1 MFIFKICLSYRQYA
15 INNLYGNAIV
25 YYDKFLDYLNKT
37 STNTTL
43 HTSQKTDQEIL
54 VEVHQDKAKIELKR
68 GNNDKAIEIIKD
80 AIKICQEK

>member
-1 MFIFKICLSYRQYA
+1 M
-15 INNLYGNAIV
+15 YGNAIV

-43 HTSQKTDQEIL
+43 HISNKTDQEIL

-68 GNNDKAIEIIKD
+68 GNNHKAVDIIKE
-80 AIKICQEK
+80 AIKSCEEKYEYLLFSLC

>member
-1 MFIFKICLSYRQYA
+1 
-15 INNLYGNAIV
+15 
-25 YYDKFLDYLNKT
+25 LNKT